1 MPHEKHAKN
10 SIFGYKEQHIFSYRK
25 ENTNLDLGCV
35 PELVESFQTKEEDIE
50 GPKKTVCYVIQFHS
64 RPSWFLK
71 FQYHIK
77 LFCSKFLI

>member
-25 ENTNLDLGCV
+25 NTNLDLGCL

-50 GPKKTVCYVIQFHS
+50 DLRKPYAM
-64 RPSWFLK
+64 
-71 FQYHIK
+71 
-77 LFCSKFLI
+77 